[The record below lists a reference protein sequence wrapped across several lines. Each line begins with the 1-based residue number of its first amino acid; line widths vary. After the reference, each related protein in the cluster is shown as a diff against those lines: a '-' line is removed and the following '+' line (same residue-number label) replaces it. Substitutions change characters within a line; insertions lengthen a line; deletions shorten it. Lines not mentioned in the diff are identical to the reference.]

1 MRKEEETNKNIRVT
15 WNSYNLECLET
26 ERKTGGKIGAWSR
39 TELGTSSGKKKAKS
53 RKSKKG
59 KK

>member
-26 ERKTGGKIGAWSR
+26 ERKTGGKIGA
-39 TELGTSSGKKKAKS
+39 
-53 RKSKKG
+53 
-59 KK
+59 